1 MHDTAQLRAQR
12 RELLKKARAILDAAK
27 LQKRG
32 LSAIEQTQYDT
43 FLSRANALREEIAT
57 LEYAA
62 AGAVLGGDFIEDP
75 NPQAFRTLA
84 PGQRQEQRTNETP
97 KEREHR
103 TAFLSYLRCGIN
115 QMPQD
120 QRAILERYRAVGEQ
134 RDMGSGG
141 QGAYPGATAGF
152 LVPLGFVMNIIEA
165 LKYIGP
171 LLDDGVVDMM
181 DTATGQLLP
190 YPTENDVNIMGERVG
205 EGQQV
210 SAQDVSLG
218 QIMLSAWKYS
228 SKMVKVSLE
237 LLQDSAF
244 DLEKWLI
251 RVLAI
256 RLGRIL
262 VYEFTLGTGSAFNQ
276 PMGILTSVLA
286 NGNLVTAVGSSLND
300 GTSAGAN
307 TIGTDDLTNLIHSV
321 DPLYRPNGSFMMN
334 DSTLKAILKVK
345 DKFGRP
351 ILDPNL
357 QGAPTNAF
365 LGYPI
370 RINNSMPTL
379 QTQVSSPQV
388 TVNSVIFGDLKRF
401 IVRRVRDFSLLVLR
415 ERFADYAQIGYLG
428 FARYDSN
435 VAYASSASQG
445 TYPFALLQNFY

>member
-1 MHDTAQLRAQR
+1 MHDTAELRGKR
-12 RELLKKARAILDAAK
+12 CDLLKKARAILDAAK
-27 LQKRG
+27 AQKRG
-32 LSAIEQTQYDT
+32 LSATEQTSYDT
-43 FLSRANALREEIAT
+43 FLSRANALREEIGT

-62 AGAVLGGDFIEDP
+62 SAAVLGGDFVEPDP
-75 NPQAFRTLA
+75 RSFMTP
-84 PGQRQEQRTNETP
+84 PGQRREQRNETP

-103 TAFLSYLRCGIN
+103 TAFSSYLRLGVA

-120 QRAILERYRAVGEQ
+120 QRAVLERYRATGEM
-134 RDMGSGG
+134 RDMGTGG
-141 QGAYPGATAGF
+141 EGAYPGATTGF
-152 LVPLGFVMNIIEA
+152 LVPLGYVQNIIEA
-165 LKYIGP
+165 LKYFGP
-171 LLDDGVVDMM
+171 LLDGDVTDLME
-181 DTATGQLLP
+181 TSTGQLLP

-210 SAQDVSLG
+210 SAQDVSLS
-218 QIMLSAWKYS
+218 QIMFSAWKYS
-228 SKMVKVSLE
+228 TKMVKVSIE

-244 DLEKWLI
+244 DLETWLI

-262 VYEFTLGTGSAFNQ
+262 VNDFTLGTGTTMPQ
-276 PMGILTSVLA
+276 GILPHVLA
-286 NGNLVTAVGSSLND
+286 NGNLVSAIGSSLND

-321 DPLYRPNGSFMMN
+321 DPLYRPNGSFMCH
-334 DSTLKAILKVK
+334 DSTLKALLKVK

-351 ILDPNL
+351 ILDANL
-357 QGAPTNAF
+357 QDAPLNRF

-379 QTQVSSPQV
+379 QTQASSPQV

-401 IVRRVRDFSLLVLR
+401 IVRRVRDMSLLVLR
-415 ERFADYAQIGYLG
+415 ERFADYAQVAYIG

-435 VAYASSASQG
+435 VAYAATATSGS
-445 TYPFALLQNFY
+445 YPFALLQHTY

>member
-1 MHDTAQLRAQR
+1 MHDTAELRQQR

-32 LSAIEQTQYDT
+32 LSAIEQTQYDAL
-43 FLSRANALREEIAT
+43 LSRANACREEIAT

-62 AGAVLGGDFIEDP
+62 AAAVLGGDFIEQPD
-75 NPQAFRTLA
+75 ARSFRTLP
-84 PGQRQEQRTNETP
+84 PGPRQERRGETP
-97 KEREHR
+97 EQRAHHV
-103 TAFLSYLRCGIN
+103 AFLSYLRHGRAA
-115 QMPQD
+115 MPQD
-120 QRAILERYRAVGEQ
+120 QRTILENYRSPEF

-141 QGAYPGATAGF
+141 QGAYPGASEGF
-152 LVPLGFVMNIIEA
+152 FVPVGFVQNIIEA
-165 LKYIGP
+165 LKYYGP
-171 LLDDGVVDMM
+171 LLDDGIVDLM

-190 YPTENDVNIMGERVG
+190 YPTENDVNIMGERIG

-210 SAQDVSLG
+210 TSQDVSLG
-218 QIMLSAWKYS
+218 QIMLGAWKYS
-228 SKMVKVSLE
+228 TKMVKVSIE

-244 DLEKWLI
+244 DLEKWLT

-262 VYEFTLGTGSAFNQ
+262 VNEFTLGTGSAFNQ

-300 GTSAGAN
+300 GTSAGTN
-307 TIGTDDLTNLIHSV
+307 TIGTDDLTNLIHAV

-365 LGYPI
+365 LGYPL
-370 RINNSMPTL
+370 RINNSMPSL
-379 QTQVSSPQV
+379 QTQASSPQV
-388 TVNSVIFGDLKRF
+388 TVNSLIFGDFRRF
-401 IVRRVRDFSLLVLR
+401 IVRRVRDMSLLVLR
-415 ERFADYAQIGYLG
+415 ERFADYAQVAYIG

-435 VAYASSASQG
+435 VAYAASASTG
-445 TYPFALLQNFY
+445 TYPFALLQNTY